1 MKYAEL
7 GRRIRRAREEASLS
21 QDVVAQHLGLSCSTV
36 SLIESGKRKVD
47 SLELQKFSRL
57 IGKSVLFF
65 LEEESGSLEASN
77 LDEDDPTASL
87 FSANQVLDISQDRQ
101 QYVEMAFEAYCL
113 RYISLSKLAE
123 LLEIPLEE
131 AKTQLEAR
139 NIPIDLG
146 VSSELELL
154 SDIENA

>member
-21 QDVVAQHLGLSCSTV
+21 QDVVAEHLGIPCSTV

-65 LEEESGSLEASN
+65 LEEESETLEASN
-77 LDEDDPTASL
+77 FDEDDATASL
-87 FSANQVLDISQDRQ
+87 FSANQVLDIS
-101 QYVEMAFEAYCL
+101 
-113 RYISLSKLAE
+113 
-123 LLEIPLEE
+123 
-131 AKTQLEAR
+131 
-139 NIPIDLG
+139 
-146 VSSELELL
+146 
-154 SDIENA
+154 